1 LRTPLVHSIVGRRQM
16 ASAASYYIWSHFIY
30 HVVVNIITIV
40 HIS

>member
-1 LRTPLVHSIVGRRQM
+1 MIMRYLESVPLYTCFM
-16 ASAASYYIWSHFIY
+16 Y

>member
-1 LRTPLVHSIVGRRQM
+1 MSLVALCSLYLLNFIRYQCLTV
-16 ASAASYYIWSHFIY
+16 FIY